1 MKMKPETQKHF
12 DNILDTMT
20 GADGGIRFVQ
30 LKVMLEDLDNREDD
44 EAAGHLVRMMTNFSR
59 LINIANRE
67 AANGGT

>member
-1 MKMKPETQKHF
+1 MKPETQKHF